1 MLLEGFKVTKYFGG
15 LLAVKDVDFSL
26 EEKEIVGLVGPNGAG
41 KTTLFNL
48 ISGVYKPTNGTIKL
62 NGKDIT
68 KLSPHSICNLG
79 ITRTFQIPRP
89 FLELTAIK
97 NVIVAM
103 MFGSGKSMSMTAA
116 QKEALHYLEFVGLEG
131 KRDILAK
138 NLTLRDRKTLEVA
151 RALAANPRVILLDE
165 VIAGLNPTETM
176 WLMDLIKKIRDERGI
191 TVFWVEH
198 VMKAVMGLAERVIVL
213 HHGEKI
219 AEGSPREVA
228 DNSKVVDA
236 YLGVRYVF

>member
-1 MLLEGFKVTKYFGG
+1 LLLEGFKVTKYFGG